1 MRKLLRV
8 ALLAVVASLAGCDDS
23 DSRPPQI
30 PLRAAT
36 TIERRATLSVLRR
49 AWEDRPRE
57 ISNDHFWYERRL
69 LDRSAFFGRKVKD
82 SETYREA
89 CSFWMS
95 CVREHVDRYDDDLYK
110 RR

>member
-1 MRKLLRV
+1 MRTLLRV
-8 ALLAVVASLAGCDDS
+8 ALLAVLAGLAGCADS
-23 DSRPPQI
+23 DSRPPNI
-30 PLRAAT
+30 SLRAT
-36 TIERRATLSVLRR
+36 TAIERRATLSILRR
-49 AWEDRPRE
+49 AWEDRPME
-57 ISNDHFWYERRL
+57 ITDDHFWYERRL
-69 LDRSAFFGRKVKD
+69 LDRSAFFGRKIKD